1 MATAPE
7 RGASAERR
15 LVVTLPSDREIEMTR
30 AFAAPR
36 RLVFAAHSSPE
47 HLKHWWGP
55 RGFTMVSCEMDFRP
69 GGRWRYVLRKPNGLE
84 YAFRGEFREIVPPE
98 RIVWTFEFEGAPGDV
113 AVETL
118 TLVERDG
125 ITTLTTRSVA
135 ASREA
140 RDAVLQSGMEAGAAE
155 TWDRLEE
162 YVGRMARS

>member
-1 MATAPE
+1 MATAPKP
-7 RGASAERR
+7 ATSAGKR
-15 LVVTLPSDREIEMTR
+15 LVVTLPSDLEIQMTR
-30 AFAAPR
+30 VFAAPR
-36 RLVFAAHSSPE
+36 RLVFEAHTSVE
-47 HLKHWWGP
+47 HMQHWWGP
-55 RGFTMVSCEMDFRP
+55 RGFTMVSGEMDFRP
-69 GGRWRYVLRKPNGLE
+69 GGAWRFVLRKPNGLE

-98 RIVWTFEFEGAPGDV
+98 RIVWTFEFEGAPGQI

-162 YVGRMARS
+162 YVRGMQ